1 MSGSW
6 NADIKFIQDGER
18 VDANVSGRPDRGLTD
33 RTQYLKDRI
42 DAMDNGQALF
52 AFDVAVEADALI
64 GQPVYWNG
72 ETQRFE
78 RAQAAVA
85 YNVVG
90 GLSNVPTS
98 EVIGIVYSKLSPILA
113 TLLIGGKAAVD
124 LEQSVTGLVTAG
136 RYFLS
141 SSEPGKLT
149 QQIQGVSVPVLFA
162 DGAGIVYM
170 NLQHKDLAEEHQH
183 YTIGLYMTVAG
194 NCASADG
201 GGCYSIEDPDNTRTG
216 WLPADDEI
224 FNESAPAGAV
234 FGYNL
239 AAHPELSNLWPPVPL
254 SAASLTLFE
263 KCTGLGK
270 QVSTGPGGIATIDAS
285 GIWWMSCEGE
295 MPWDGEDCSSI
306 SSSAA
311 DCPHDKA
318 LVLYFLIIKYGPGY
332 TVVTSLRADEGS
344 PLLVTNL
351 DGNPATTGDLKISF
365 DSDFT
370 IASNTATGS
379 LVFKELSG
387 NQFSRGRVTE
397 GIRAA
402 NNSVLVT
409 STESRT
415 DGTGVIHQG
424 IVTIESNIEGLERI
438 ITPQVVRLI
447 DVKERYEYEI
457 MYLGLSSAIRSS
469 VRYKFKLPNADA
481 FPANPKLKLR
491 LTLTGDVT
499 TSSFPSLT
507 VSYRRLPK
515 ATTGTAIPTTDTAL
529 SFTTGMALTGDYYIQ
544 KDSAELSVAE
554 SDVVLFTVTRNSS
567 GDDGYLGE
575 IGIIDAVAVLS
586 PGA

>member
-1 MSGSW
+1 M
-6 NADIKFIQDGER
+6 
-18 VDANVSGRPDRGLTD
+18 
-33 RTQYLKDRI
+33 
-42 DAMDNGQALF
+42 
-52 AFDVAVEADALI
+52 
-64 GQPVYWNG
+64 
-72 ETQRFE
+72 
-78 RAQAAVA
+78 
-85 YNVVG
+85 
-90 GLSNVPTS
+90 
-98 EVIGIVYSKLSPILA
+98 
-113 TLLIGGKAAVD
+113 
-124 LEQSVTGLVTAG
+124 
-136 RYFLS
+136 
-141 SSEPGKLT
+141 
-149 QQIQGVSVPVLFA
+149 
-162 DGAGIVYM
+162 
-170 NLQHKDLAEEHQH
+170 
-183 YTIGLYMTVAG
+183 
-194 NCASADG
+194 
-201 GGCYSIEDPDNTRTG
+201 
-216 WLPADDEI
+216 
-224 FNESAPAGAV
+224 
-234 FGYNL
+234 
-239 AAHPELSNLWPPVPL
+239 
-254 SAASLTLFE
+254 
-263 KCTGLGK
+263 
-270 QVSTGPGGIATIDAS
+270 
-285 GIWWMSCEGE
+285 
-295 MPWDGEDCSSI
+295 
-306 SSSAA
+306 
-311 DCPHDKA
+311 
-318 LVLYFLIIKYGPGY
+318 
-332 TVVTSLRADEGS
+332 
-344 PLLVTNL
+344 
-351 DGNPATTGDLKISF
+351 
-365 DSDFT
+365 
-370 IASNTATGS
+370 
-379 LVFKELSG
+379 SG